1 MDEPASRLVRI
12 AQELRY
18 LRWARWVVLA
28 LVGFVALKVW
38 FC

>member
-1 MDEPASRLVRI
+1 MPDPESRLARI

-18 LRWARWVVLA
+18 IRRALWVVLA
-28 LVGFVALKVW
+28 LVGFVAIKVW